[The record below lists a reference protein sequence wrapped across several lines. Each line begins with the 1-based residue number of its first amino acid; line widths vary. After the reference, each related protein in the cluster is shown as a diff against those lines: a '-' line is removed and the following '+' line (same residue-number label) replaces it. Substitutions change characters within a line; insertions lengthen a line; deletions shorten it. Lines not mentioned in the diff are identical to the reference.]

1 MLTSTE
7 EPPLKDAVIYPTVAS
22 YNRNG
27 VGVNSGNASVPNVIS
42 SRYTDPSG
50 NDMWDQTIITYPS
63 SDRSATLPF
72 VKFKTNELFD
82 LALSSGNMLGYG
94 PEVFITDKCSKRPYR
109 PDPPTN
115 VTAQM
120 IKSLSDGKG
129 VLFLNWTTPA
139 YSGGDL
145 TVSYTYEIQ
154 YALTELSPVNSNPD
168 PVTDPNPALDQTWQS
183 LSSNAQLFGEYGS
196 LSSNTKTPGTIITA
210 SYSIFASQGGMIGDS
225 FIRWI
230 RIRSVAIPLE
240 LGLGI
245 ESRGDLDSL
254 WAVCNVI
261 TLD

>member
-1 MLTSTE
+1 MN
-7 EPPLKDAVIYPTVAS
+7 DAVIYPTVAS

-27 VGVNSGNASVPNVIS
+27 VGVNSGNASVPTVIS

-63 SDRSATLPF
+63 SDRSATL
-72 VKFKTNELFD
+72 VNFKKNELFD
-82 LALSSGNMLGYG
+82 LALSAGNMLGYG
-94 PEVFITDKCSKRPYR
+94 PELFITDKYSKQPYR

-145 TVSYTYEIQ
+145 TVTYTYEIQ
-154 YALTELSPVNSNPD
+154 YAMIEASPLESNPD
-168 PVTDPNPALDQTWQS
+168 PVTDPNPVVDQTWQS

-230 RIRSVAIPLE
+230 RIRSVANT
-240 LGLGI
+240 I
-245 ESRGDLDSL
+245 EIGVDSVGDLESL
-254 WAVCNVI
+254 WVVCNVI